1 MGSPFQDVRSW
12 PEARPAVLALGLS
25 LVPVLAAP
33 PAWAGAPGADQ
44 AQVHKRVAEL
54 RKRID
59 ADNRNHPVASV
70 AWAEEALRQLDIQ
83 DDAPARTTLLL
94 GLVRDLNM
102 LLRLQESEKWL
113 AVARVQVA
121 KAGQP
126 RDAHLLDTEAVTLL
140 ILQERPADA
149 LVAADRIIP
158 SLTSYVN
165 KNPEDNEVVRQFGR
179 CLRQKGGALRD
190 LGRFSEAIQA
200 YQLAMKVYQEAGDVA
215 GHARVLDQMGTLLA
229 LLGRLD
235 EAVENHRRAIAIAE
249 PLKDPGLLASIHLS
263 FANTYGNLNDTTRQ
277 LEQLNRCL
285 ELAKTIQDTDLQLT
299 VAVNLADAHLRRKDW
314 RATLKYADASLKM
327 AREAGSAS
335 SIAVSQVNRG
345 IALNRLGNAAEGLK
359 EVQAGLEHFK
369 SSQAKNDT
377 AEITGILAEEY
388 AFAGDYHRA
397 YETEVLFKALSDE
410 LRNVQD
416 RKHIADASAAF
427 ESDRKQLQIDA
438 LNREQRNQA
447 RLRLLWTVISVLG
460 LGAAGVLVIG
470 RRKLQAANAALADMS
485 LRDPLTSLANR
496 RYLTT
501 RIAEDLAQI
510 HRMQRIG
517 RTEAGKSRMPVNI
530 DVIFFM
536 IDIDHFKHVNDTHGH
551 AAGDRVLRQFAA
563 ILSSTMRDS
572 DTVVRWGGEEF
583 FVVAK
588 HTSRSE
594 AHIVAERIRTRVES
608 HPFDLGEGET
618 IHKTCSIGFAS
629 YPFFRR
635 DPSLIAW
642 EKVAEVADQCL
653 YAAKASGRNSWVG
666 VHEAEGEGEA
676 IDLGAY
682 PDVAK
687 LVKDGVLVA
696 ETLEDRTI
704 TWPQSAGV

>member
-12 PEARPAVLALGLS
+12 PEARPAVMALGLA
-25 LVPVLAAP
+25 LMPALAPAHALAAAP
-33 PAWAGAPGADQ
+33 PAAQ
-44 AQVHKRVAEL
+44 AQVARRVADL
-54 RKRID
+54 RKRIE

-70 AWAEEALRQLDIQ
+70 AWAEEALRQLDVQ
-83 DDAPARTTLLL
+83 DDPAARTALLL

-102 LLRLQESEKWL
+102 LMRLPESEKWI
-113 AVARVQVA
+113 AVARTQVA
-121 KAGQP
+121 QAGQL
-126 RDAHLLDTEAVTLL
+126 RDSHILEGEALSLLVME
-140 ILQERPADA
+140 ERPVDA
-149 LVAADRIIP
+149 LVAVDRLLP
-158 SLTSYVN
+158 NLQAYV
-165 KNPEDNEVVRQFGR
+165 KKHPTDLEIVRVLGR
-179 CLRQKGGALRD
+179 VLRQQGGTLRD

-200 YQLAMKVYQEAGDVA
+200 YQKAMRVYEDAGDAA

-235 EAVENHRRAIAIAE
+235 EAVENHRQAIALAE
-249 PLKDPGLLASIHLS
+249 PLKDTALLASIHLS
-263 FANTYGNLNDTTRQ
+263 FANTYGTLNDTDRQ

-285 ELAKTIQDTDLQLT
+285 ELARVVQDTDLQLT
-299 VAVNLADAHLRRKDW
+299 VAVNLADVYLRRKDW
-314 RATLKYADASLKM
+314 RATLKYADAALKM
-327 AREAGSAS
+327 GREANSAS

-345 IALNRLGNAAEGLK
+345 IALNRMGNAAEGIK
-359 EVQAGLEHFK
+359 EIQAGLEHFK
-369 SSQAKNDT
+369 KAQAKNDT
-377 AEITGILAEEY
+377 AEITGNLAEEY
-388 AFAGDYHRA
+388 AFAGDWRKA
-397 YETEVLFKALSDE
+397 YETEVLFKTLSDE

-416 RKHIADASAAF
+416 RKHIADASASF
-427 ESDRKQLQIDA
+427 ESDRKQMQIDA
-438 LNREQRNQA
+438 LNRERRNQV
-447 RLRLLWTVISVLG
+447 RLRLLWTVISLLG
-460 LGAAGVLVIG
+460 LGAAGVLVLG

-517 RTEAGKSRMPVNI
+517 RTDAGKSRMPVNI

-536 IDIDHFKHVNDTHGH
+536 IDIDHFKHVNDEHGH

-594 AHIVAERIRTRVES
+594 ASIVAERIRTRVEA

-629 YPFFRR
+629 YPFFRK

-653 YAAKASGRNSWVG
+653 YAAKASGRNTWVG
-666 VHEAEGEGEA
+666 VHEADGEA
-676 IDLGAY
+676 QAADLGAY
-682 PDVAK
+682 PHVDQ
-687 LVKDGVLVA
+687 LVEDGVLRA
-696 ETLEDRTI
+696 ESLEDRPI
-704 TWPQSAGV
+704 VWPQSAGV